1 MNSKRLMPSHL
12 ASVILAALMPIKHNG
27 KDYRAGQLLEV
38 NEKDAVFL
46 RMGGCVRE
54 PTTEELAAYEQ
65 KSYEAQRPP
74 HAQTHNTLVTHEGV
88 QQLQD
93 HTEPEELPSDTTGPH
108 ADELTGTPVDVP
120 EANAKQATDI
130 EVGIDADA
138 GNAISEEGSDDTG
151 KTQSNDDKPVNPYDG
166 WLKKDLNAELDKRG
180 IEHDHSA
187 RNNELEALLI
197 ADDAKQ
203 AGQADDTAV
212 TAGA

>member
-65 KSYEAQRPP
+65 CKIPLNPP
-74 HAQTHNTLVTHEGV
+74 LEKGEIKTVPPLIDVP
-88 QQLQD
+88 D
-93 HTEPEELPSDTTGPH
+93 DTT
-108 ADELTGTPVDVP
+108 DTTLTGTAVDVP
-120 EANAKQATDI
+120 VANAEQVTDI

-138 GNAISEEGSDDTG
+138 NNAISEESNDDTG